1 VRINRNYAIEKCR
14 FRKIGPIEITAFF
27 AMEADLTKKRGR
39 GRPRGSTNANITRR
53 RINLRRAQY
62 AVQREIDR
70 TITLNSLGIL
80 RETLAHF
87 YWRARILET
96 LGGEGDYDLLDRAWA
111 ECGRWAEKLA
121 QFEHPKIQ
129 AVRLAQDPNAALLPE
144 HMSLE
149 QLRDSI
155 MEDLARLRERGV
167 LDLSSLSLAN
177 PKADLPMNGGSPDQ
191 AE

>member
-1 VRINRNYAIEKCR
+1 
-14 FRKIGPIEITAFF
+14 
-27 AMEADLTKKRGR
+27 MEADLTKKRGR
-39 GRPRGSTNANITRR
+39 GRPRGSTNANVRRR

-70 TITLNSLGIL
+70 SISLDSLAIL
-80 RETLAHF
+80 RETLSHF

-129 AVRLAQDPNAALLPE
+129 AVRLAGDPNTILPQDMTLDE
-144 HMSLE
+144 LRESIIVDLE
-149 QLRDSI
+149 
-155 MEDLARLRERGV
+155 RLREAGV
-167 LDLSSLSLAN
+167 LDFPRLPQGVAN
-177 PKADLPMNGGSPDQ
+177 PGGSSDQ

>member
-1 VRINRNYAIEKCR
+1 MQKEDAAIEISR
-14 FRKIGPIEITAFF
+14 LF

-39 GRPRGSTNANITRR
+39 GRPRGSTKSNVTRR
-53 RINLRRAQY
+53 RITLRRAQY

-80 RETLAHF
+80 RETLSHF

-129 AVRLAQDPNAALLPE
+129 AVRLAGDPNTPVLPE
-144 HMSLE
+144 NMTLDE
-149 QLRDSI
+149 LRLSI
-155 MEDLARLRERGV
+155 MADIERLREIGV
-167 LDLSSLSLAN
+167 LDLPRLPRGVVAN
-177 PKADLPMNGGSPDQ
+177 PNADLPMNGGSSDQ

>member
-1 VRINRNYAIEKCR
+1 VLSKTHAEKNAAIEISAVYK
-14 FRKIGPIEITAFF
+14 
-27 AMEADLTKKRGR
+27 MDADLTKKRGR
-39 GRPRGSTNANITRR
+39 GRPRGSTNANVRRR

-70 TITLNSLGIL
+70 AITLNSLGIL

-129 AVRLAQDPNAALLPE
+129 AVRLAGDPNALLPQD
-144 HMSLE
+144 MTRE
-149 QLRDSI
+149 QLRESI
-155 MEDLARLRERGV
+155 MADLERLRDIGAIDLPRLLQGV
-167 LDLSSLSLAN
+167 VAN
-177 PKADLPMNGGSPDQ
+177 PNADLPMNGGSGDRS
-191 AE
+191 E